1 VSRLARL
8 EKAVER
14 QGEQVERLEDLIQEI
29 VLTAE
34 SLRREIARVDGRTEH
49 PHSETSREGG
59 AER

>member
-1 VSRLARL
+1 
-8 EKAVER
+8 
-14 QGEQVERLEDLIQEI
+14 